1 MPHEALREITW
12 TMSSDRAGKSLA
24 NERKYPFIVEVR
36 VAAKGL
42 KVELSRQIV
51 DFHKSRG
58 ITPQLGRTASRDEK
72 SYYRWCFPD
81 LETARAFVEQFGGT
95 FYKTT

>member
-12 TMSSDRAGKSLA
+12 TMTFDRAGKTLA
-24 NERKYPFIVEVR
+24 NERKYPFIVEAP

-58 ITPQLGRTASRDEK
+58 IAPQLGRTAFRDGK
-72 SYYRWCFPD
+72 SYYRWCFSD
-81 LETARAFVEQFGGT
+81 LGTARAFVVIGT
-95 FYKTT
+95 KNL